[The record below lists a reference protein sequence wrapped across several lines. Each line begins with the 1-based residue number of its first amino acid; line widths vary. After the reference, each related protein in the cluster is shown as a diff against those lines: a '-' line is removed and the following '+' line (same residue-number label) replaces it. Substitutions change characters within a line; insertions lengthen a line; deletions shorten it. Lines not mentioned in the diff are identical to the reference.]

1 MPHKILLVDDEP
13 NIVFML
19 SHRLKQSGYEVIT
32 GKDGQ
37 EALDIA
43 RKENP
48 GLIILDLMLPKM
60 NGYTVCGLLKRDSN
74 FAKTPVIMLTAR
86 AQESDRKQGQEAG
99 ADAYV
104 KKPFKSEELLELIA
118 DLLNNKG

>member
-1 MPHKILLVDDEP
+1 MPNKILLVDDEP

-19 SHRLKQSGYEVIT
+19 SHRLKQSGYEVVT

-43 RKENP
+43 RRENP
-48 GLIILDLMLPKM
+48 SLIILDLMLPKM
-60 NGYTVCGLLKRDSN
+60 SGYTVCGLLKRDSN
-74 FAKTPVIMLTAR
+74 FKKTPVIMLTAR